1 MVHFYNGG
9 KDEDYTSLVDN
20 EISEKPEE
28 EQTPQPVLVTELNLD
43 FGKEAK
49 NARVRACTENVII
62 VSFFYFIYFNCLAKW
77 DSEMAEVSVVV

>member
-28 EQTPQPVLVTELNLD
+28 DQTPQPVLVTELNLD

-49 NARVRACTENVII
+49 NARVRTCTENVII
-62 VSFFYFIYFNCLAKW
+62 VSFFTSFILTAWLNGTAKW
-77 DSEMAEVSVVV
+77 RK